1 MEFNRCLSCMETVST
16 YPCPHCGY
24 DPGAESA
31 FPYALQPGT
40 ILNGKYV
47 VGTVL
52 GQGGFGITYIGW
64 DLALESKV
72 AIKEYFPS
80 AQVSRTQTSG
90 ALQWYNT
97 EAGRTARDSGREMFL
112 KEARK
117 MARVSRIPQV
127 VRVLDLFQQN
137 NTAYIVMDFVE
148 GENLK
153 NRLKKTGPL
162 PWDQAR
168 DIFLPAID
176 AMERVH
182 KAGLV
187 HRDLSPDNLMLT
199 PDGSVRILDLGAAKD
214 LNINT
219 GASSMQV
226 AKGGFS
232 PLEQYTQRGGSG
244 PWTDVYAMAA
254 TMYFTFTGVLP
265 LPSVDRLAKDTLR
278 WDLPQLAALPGNVR
292 TALQKAMVIS
302 PEART
307 QSMAEFASQ
316 LTAPSPV
323 AAQPRQPVRKARSD
337 ESTKTKT
344 APEPKVAPKKEPT
357 AKGKDVPG
365 DTAASKEPEHSGGSS
380 GKARKRLP
388 IIAAVLTLLVV
399 AGGILIWNMKN
410 APAGSVES
418 EKKPAQIQESS
429 SPTESNTTQET
440 SASPTSG
447 KPEAADETPA
457 EKYAAVEALA
467 QNGETARA
475 AMAFYALG
483 DYQDARERS
492 FALWDTVAVRDTISA
507 GIENT
512 VAVKADGTV
521 VAVGL
526 NDHGQC
532 DVSDWTDIIAISSG
546 CNHTVGLKA
555 DGTVVAVGDNS
566 NGQCNVTGWKD
577 IVAVSSRQYHTVG
590 LKADGTVVAT
600 GWNTCGQCD
609 VSGWTDI
616 VAISAGRSHTVGL
629 KADGTVVAVGLNN
642 DGQCDVSSW
651 TDIVAISAGFLH
663 TVGLK
668 ANGTVVA
675 VGWNDDGQCNVDSW
689 TDIVAISTGSSH
701 TVGLKADGTVVAVG
715 SNGSRQCDVSSW
727 TDIVAISTGSSHTI
741 GLKADGTAVA
751 IGSDS
756 YGQCNVS
763 DWKDI
768 KLPKSYT
775 SVKPEE
781 VDETPAEKYAA
792 AEALAQNGETARAAM
807 AFYALGDYQD
817 ARERSFTLWDTVA
830 VRDTISAGYWKVL
843 GLRED
848 GTVVA
853 TGANV
858 DGSCDVDGWSDI
870 ISVSAKG
877 NSHTVGL
884 RADGTVIAA
893 GYPYVGQCD
902 VGDWTDIVSVVAGG
916 NHTVGLRADGTVVAT
931 GDNGARQCEVS
942 DWTDIVAI
950 SASEGHTVGLKID
963 GTVVATGRNA
973 YGQCDTHDWTDIVAI
988 SAEYAHTVGLKADGT
1003 VVAIGNNSSGECD
1016 VAQWKNITAISAGIC
1031 HTVGLRADGTVVAT
1045 GLNRDNVCDVSN
1057 WTDIVAVSTCSYHT
1071 AGLKANGTVVVVG
1084 SQDGINPDG
1093 TLAAPGSK
1101 DAYYVDTSTW
1111 TSIRLP

>member
-1 MEFNRCLSCMETVST
+1 METVST

-52 GQGGFGITYIGW
+52 GQGGFGITYSGW

-232 PLEQYTQRGGSG
+232 PLEQYIQSGGSG

-278 WDLPQLAALPGNVR
+278 WDLPQLAALPGNVL

-316 LTAPSPV
+316 LTAPV
-323 AAQPRQPVRKARSD
+323 TVQPQQPERKVEPDRDKGTEAKAV
-337 ESTKTKT
+337 ENKKPEA
-344 APEPKVAPKKEPT
+344 APEPKKGPA

-399 AGGILIWNMKN
+399 AGGIIVWVS
-410 APAGSVES
+410 GSAVSSGENSANVEIPGPS
-418 EKKPAQIQESS
+418 
-429 SPTESNTTQET
+429 
-440 SASPTSG
+440 
-447 KPEAADETPA
+447 
-457 EKYAAVEALA
+457 
-467 QNGETARA
+467 GET
-475 AMAFYALG
+475 
-483 DYQDARERS
+483 
-492 FALWDTVAVRDTISA
+492 VSA
-507 GIENT
+507 GVYHT
-512 VAVKADGTV
+512 VGLKADGTV
-521 VAVGL
+521 VAAGSNRNGQCSISNWKDIVAVSAGTYHTVGL
-526 NDHGQC
+526 KTDGTVVAVGSNASGQC
-532 DVSDWTDIIAISSG
+532 NISGWKKIFAVSAGSS
-546 CNHTVGLKA
+546 HTVGLKA
-555 DGTVVAVGDNS
+555 DGTVVAVGDKT
-566 NGQCNVTGWKD
+566 NGQCNVTNWKD
-577 IVAVSSRQYHTVG
+577 IVAIS
-590 LKADGTVVAT
+590 T
-600 GWNTCGQCD
+600 G
-609 VSGWTDI
+609 S
-616 VAISAGRSHTVGL
+616 SHTVGL
-629 KADGTVVAVGLNN
+629 KADGTVVAVGSN
-642 DGQCDVSSW
+642 GSRQCDVSSW
-651 TDIVAISAGFLH
+651 TDIVAISTGSSH

-668 ANGTVVA
+668 ADGTVVA
-675 VGWNDDGQCNVDSW
+675 VGSNGSRQCGVSSW

-741 GLKADGTAVA
+741 GLKADGTVVA
-751 IGSDS
+751 TGLNA

-763 DWKDI
+763 DWK
-768 KLPKSYT
+768 
-775 SVKPEE
+775 
-781 VDETPAEKYAA
+781 
-792 AEALAQNGETARAAM
+792 G
-807 AFYALGDYQD
+807 
-817 ARERSFTLWDTVA
+817 
-830 VRDTISAGYWKVL
+830 
-843 GLRED
+843 
-848 GTVVA
+848 
-853 TGANV
+853 
-858 DGSCDVDGWSDI
+858 
-870 ISVSAKG
+870 
-877 NSHTVGL
+877 
-884 RADGTVIAA
+884 
-893 GYPYVGQCD
+893 
-902 VGDWTDIVSVVAGG
+902 
-916 NHTVGLRADGTVVAT
+916 
-931 GDNGARQCEVS
+931 
-942 DWTDIVAI
+942 
-950 SASEGHTVGLKID
+950 
-963 GTVVATGRNA
+963 
-973 YGQCDTHDWTDIVAI
+973 
-988 SAEYAHTVGLKADGT
+988 
-1003 VVAIGNNSSGECD
+1003 
-1016 VAQWKNITAISAGIC
+1016 
-1031 HTVGLRADGTVVAT
+1031 
-1045 GLNRDNVCDVSN
+1045 
-1057 WTDIVAVSTCSYHT
+1057 
-1071 AGLKANGTVVVVG
+1071 
-1084 SQDGINPDG
+1084 
-1093 TLAAPGSK
+1093 
-1101 DAYYVDTSTW
+1101 
-1111 TSIRLP
+1111 IRLP

>member
-97 EAGRTARDSGREMFL
+97 EAGRTARDGGREMFL

-254 TMYFTFTGVLP
+254 TMYFTLTGVLP

-278 WDLPQLAALPGNVR
+278 WDLPQLAALPGNVL

-323 AAQPRQPVRKARSD
+323 AAQPRQPVQKAEPD
-337 ESTKTKT
+337 KKAQ
-344 APEPKVAPKKEPT
+344 APQQPKAEPKKEPA
-357 AKGKDVPG
+357 AKEKEVPG

-388 IIAAVLTLLVV
+388 VIAAILALLVV
-399 AGGILIWNMKN
+399 AGGIIVWAASSVGNLKQSGETVS
-410 APAGSVES
+410 AGS
-418 EKKPAQIQESS
+418 
-429 SPTESNTTQET
+429 
-440 SASPTSG
+440 
-447 KPEAADETPA
+447 
-457 EKYAAVEALA
+457 
-467 QNGETARA
+467 
-475 AMAFYALG
+475 
-483 DYQDARERS
+483 
-492 FALWDTVAVRDTISA
+492 
-507 GIENT
+507 
-512 VAVKADGTV
+512 
-521 VAVGL
+521 
-526 NDHGQC
+526 
-532 DVSDWTDIIAISSG
+532 
-546 CNHTVGLKA
+546 
-555 DGTVVAVGDNS
+555 
-566 NGQCNVTGWKD
+566 
-577 IVAVSSRQYHTVG
+577 YHTVG

-600 GWNTCGQCD
+600 GLNAYGQCNVSGWTDIVAISAGGYHTVGLKADGTVVATGRNTSGQCDVSGWTDIVAISADTYHTVGLKTDGTVVAVGDNANGQCD

-616 VAISAGRSHTVGL
+616 VAISAGSYYTVGL
-629 KADGTVVAVGLNN
+629 NADGTVVATGANEY
-642 DGQCDVSSW
+642 GQCDVSSW
-651 TDIVAISAGFLH
+651 TDIVAVSAGF
-663 TVGLK
+663 
-668 ANGTVVA
+668 
-675 VGWNDDGQCNVDSW
+675 
-689 TDIVAISTGSSH
+689 SH
-701 TVGLKADGTVVAVG
+701 TVGLKKDGTLVAVG
-715 SNGSRQCDVSSW
+715 ANWRGE
-727 TDIVAISTGSSHTI
+727 
-741 GLKADGTAVA
+741 
-751 IGSDS
+751 
-756 YGQCNVS
+756 CNVS
-763 DWKDI
+763 DWK
-768 KLPKSYT
+768 
-775 SVKPEE
+775 
-781 VDETPAEKYAA
+781 
-792 AEALAQNGETARAAM
+792 G
-807 AFYALGDYQD
+807 
-817 ARERSFTLWDTVA
+817 
-830 VRDTISAGYWKVL
+830 
-843 GLRED
+843 
-848 GTVVA
+848 
-853 TGANV
+853 
-858 DGSCDVDGWSDI
+858 
-870 ISVSAKG
+870 
-877 NSHTVGL
+877 
-884 RADGTVIAA
+884 
-893 GYPYVGQCD
+893 
-902 VGDWTDIVSVVAGG
+902 
-916 NHTVGLRADGTVVAT
+916 
-931 GDNGARQCEVS
+931 
-942 DWTDIVAI
+942 
-950 SASEGHTVGLKID
+950 
-963 GTVVATGRNA
+963 
-973 YGQCDTHDWTDIVAI
+973 
-988 SAEYAHTVGLKADGT
+988 
-1003 VVAIGNNSSGECD
+1003 
-1016 VAQWKNITAISAGIC
+1016 
-1031 HTVGLRADGTVVAT
+1031 
-1045 GLNRDNVCDVSN
+1045 
-1057 WTDIVAVSTCSYHT
+1057 
-1071 AGLKANGTVVVVG
+1071 
-1084 SQDGINPDG
+1084 
-1093 TLAAPGSK
+1093 
-1101 DAYYVDTSTW
+1101 
-1111 TSIRLP
+1111 IRLP

>member
-52 GQGGFGITYIGW
+52 GQGGFGITYSGW

-254 TMYFTFTGVLP
+254 TMYFTLTGVLP

-278 WDLPQLAALPGNVR
+278 WDLPQLAALPGNVL

-357 AKGKDVPG
+357 AKEKEVPG

-388 IIAAVLTLLVV
+388 IIAAVLALLVV
-399 AGGILIWNMKN
+399 AGGIIVWVS
-410 APAGSVES
+410 GSAVSSGENSANVEIPGPS
-418 EKKPAQIQESS
+418 
-429 SPTESNTTQET
+429 
-440 SASPTSG
+440 
-447 KPEAADETPA
+447 
-457 EKYAAVEALA
+457 
-467 QNGETARA
+467 GET
-475 AMAFYALG
+475 
-483 DYQDARERS
+483 
-492 FALWDTVAVRDTISA
+492 VSA
-507 GIENT
+507 GVDYT
-512 VAVKADGTV
+512 VGLKADGTV
-521 VAVGL
+521 VAAGS
-526 NDHGQC
+526 NRYGQC
-532 DVSDWTDIIAISSG
+532 NISNWQNIVSISAG
-546 CNHTVGLKA
+546 GYHTVGLKA

-577 IVAVSSRQYHTVG
+577 IVAVS
-590 LKADGTVVAT
+590 
-600 GWNTCGQCD
+600 
-609 VSGWTDI
+609 
-616 VAISAGRSHTVGL
+616 AGSSHTVGL
-629 KADGTVVAVGLNN
+629 RADGTVVAVGSN
-642 DGQCDVSSW
+642 GRSQCDVNSW
-651 TDIVAISAGFLH
+651 TDIIAISAGYAH

-689 TDIVAISTGSSH
+689 TDIVAISAGHNH
-701 TVGLKADGTVVAVG
+701 TIGLKADGTAVAVG
-715 SNGSRQCDVSSW
+715 AEEYNRNDQCNVNGW

-756 YGQCNVS
+756 LGQCNVS
-763 DWKDI
+763 DWK
-768 KLPKSYT
+768 
-775 SVKPEE
+775 
-781 VDETPAEKYAA
+781 
-792 AEALAQNGETARAAM
+792 G
-807 AFYALGDYQD
+807 
-817 ARERSFTLWDTVA
+817 
-830 VRDTISAGYWKVL
+830 
-843 GLRED
+843 
-848 GTVVA
+848 
-853 TGANV
+853 
-858 DGSCDVDGWSDI
+858 
-870 ISVSAKG
+870 
-877 NSHTVGL
+877 
-884 RADGTVIAA
+884 
-893 GYPYVGQCD
+893 
-902 VGDWTDIVSVVAGG
+902 
-916 NHTVGLRADGTVVAT
+916 
-931 GDNGARQCEVS
+931 
-942 DWTDIVAI
+942 
-950 SASEGHTVGLKID
+950 
-963 GTVVATGRNA
+963 
-973 YGQCDTHDWTDIVAI
+973 
-988 SAEYAHTVGLKADGT
+988 
-1003 VVAIGNNSSGECD
+1003 
-1016 VAQWKNITAISAGIC
+1016 
-1031 HTVGLRADGTVVAT
+1031 
-1045 GLNRDNVCDVSN
+1045 
-1057 WTDIVAVSTCSYHT
+1057 
-1071 AGLKANGTVVVVG
+1071 
-1084 SQDGINPDG
+1084 
-1093 TLAAPGSK
+1093 
-1101 DAYYVDTSTW
+1101 
-1111 TSIRLP
+1111 IRLP

>member
-1 MEFNRCLSCMETVST
+1 METVST

-168 DIFLPAID
+168 DIFLPAIE

-232 PLEQYTQRGGSG
+232 PLEQYIQSGGSG

-254 TMYFTFTGVLP
+254 TMYFTLTGVLP

-278 WDLPQLAALPGNVR
+278 WDLPQLAALPGNVL
-292 TALQKAMVIS
+292 TALQKAMVTS

-323 AAQPRQPVRKARSD
+323 AVQSRQPVRKARSD

-357 AKGKDVPG
+357 AKEKEVPG

-399 AGGILIWNMKN
+399 AGGIIVW
-410 APAGSVES
+410 AASSVGNLKQS
-418 EKKPAQIQESS
+418 
-429 SPTESNTTQET
+429 
-440 SASPTSG
+440 
-447 KPEAADETPA
+447 
-457 EKYAAVEALA
+457 
-467 QNGETARA
+467 GET
-475 AMAFYALG
+475 
-483 DYQDARERS
+483 
-492 FALWDTVAVRDTISA
+492 VSA
-507 GIENT
+507 GVYHT
-512 VAVKADGTV
+512 VGLKADGTV
-521 VAVGL
+521 VAAGS
-526 NDHGQC
+526 NRNGQC
-532 DVSDWTDIIAISSG
+532 SISNWKDIVAVSAG
-546 CNHTVGLKA
+546 RYHTVGLKA
-555 DGTVVAVGDNS
+555 DGTVVAVGS
-566 NGQCNVTGWKD
+566 NLSGQCNISGWKKIIAVSAGGSHTVGLKADGTVVAVGSNGSRQCAVSSWTD
-577 IVAVSSRQYHTVG
+577 IVAVSTGSSHTVGLKADGTVVATGLNAHGQCNVSGWTDIVAISAGTYHTVGLKSDGTVVTVGSNANGQCNISGWKKIISVSAGSSHTVG

-629 KADGTVVAVGLNN
+629 KADGTVVA
-642 DGQCDVSSW
+642 
-651 TDIVAISAGFLH
+651 
-663 TVGLK
+663 
-668 ANGTVVA
+668 
-675 VGWNDDGQCNVDSW
+675 
-689 TDIVAISTGSSH
+689 
-701 TVGLKADGTVVAVG
+701 
-715 SNGSRQCDVSSW
+715 
-727 TDIVAISTGSSHTI
+727 
-741 GLKADGTAVA
+741 

-763 DWKDI
+763 DWK
-768 KLPKSYT
+768 
-775 SVKPEE
+775 
-781 VDETPAEKYAA
+781 
-792 AEALAQNGETARAAM
+792 
-807 AFYALGDYQD
+807 
-817 ARERSFTLWDTVA
+817 
-830 VRDTISAGYWKVL
+830 
-843 GLRED
+843 
-848 GTVVA
+848 
-853 TGANV
+853 
-858 DGSCDVDGWSDI
+858 
-870 ISVSAKG
+870 
-877 NSHTVGL
+877 
-884 RADGTVIAA
+884 
-893 GYPYVGQCD
+893 
-902 VGDWTDIVSVVAGG
+902 
-916 NHTVGLRADGTVVAT
+916 
-931 GDNGARQCEVS
+931 
-942 DWTDIVAI
+942 
-950 SASEGHTVGLKID
+950 
-963 GTVVATGRNA
+963 
-973 YGQCDTHDWTDIVAI
+973 
-988 SAEYAHTVGLKADGT
+988 
-1003 VVAIGNNSSGECD
+1003 
-1016 VAQWKNITAISAGIC
+1016 GI
-1031 HTVGLRADGTVVAT
+1031 RF
-1045 GLNRDNVCDVSN
+1045 
-1057 WTDIVAVSTCSYHT
+1057 
-1071 AGLKANGTVVVVG
+1071 
-1084 SQDGINPDG
+1084 P
-1093 TLAAPGSK
+1093 
-1101 DAYYVDTSTW
+1101 
-1111 TSIRLP
+1111 

>member
-1 MEFNRCLSCMETVST
+1 METVST

-52 GQGGFGITYIGW
+52 GQGGFGITYSGW

-232 PLEQYTQRGGSG
+232 PLEQYIQSGGSG

-265 LPSVDRLAKDTLR
+265 LPSVDRLAEDTLR
-278 WDLPQLAALPGNVR
+278 WDLPQLAALPENVL
-292 TALQKAMVIS
+292 TALQKAMAIS
-302 PEART
+302 PKART

-316 LTAPSPV
+316 LTAPV
-323 AAQPRQPVRKARSD
+323 TVQPQQPERKVEPDRDKGTDAKAV
-337 ESTKTKT
+337 ENKKPEA
-344 APEPKVAPKKEPT
+344 APESKKEP
-357 AKGKDVPG
+357 APKGKEVPE

-388 IIAAVLTLLVV
+388 VIAAVLALLAV
-399 AGGILIWNMKN
+399 AGGIIVW
-410 APAGSVES
+410 AASSVGNLKQS
-418 EKKPAQIQESS
+418 
-429 SPTESNTTQET
+429 
-440 SASPTSG
+440 
-447 KPEAADETPA
+447 
-457 EKYAAVEALA
+457 
-467 QNGETARA
+467 GET
-475 AMAFYALG
+475 
-483 DYQDARERS
+483 
-492 FALWDTVAVRDTISA
+492 VSA
-507 GIENT
+507 GVYHT
-512 VAVKADGTV
+512 VGLKADGTV
-521 VAVGL
+521 VAAGS
-526 NDHGQC
+526 NRNGQC
-532 DVSDWTDIIAISSG
+532 SISNWKDIVAVSAG
-546 CNHTVGLKA
+546 RYHTVGLKA
-555 DGTVVAVGDNS
+555 DGTVVAVGS
-566 NGQCNVTGWKD
+566 NLSGQCNISGWKK
-577 IVAVSSRQYHTVG
+577 IIAVSAGGSHTVG

-600 GWNTCGQCD
+600 GLNAHGQCN

-629 KADGTVVAVGLNN
+629 KADGTVVA
-642 DGQCDVSSW
+642 
-651 TDIVAISAGFLH
+651 
-663 TVGLK
+663 
-668 ANGTVVA
+668 
-675 VGWNDDGQCNVDSW
+675 
-689 TDIVAISTGSSH
+689 
-701 TVGLKADGTVVAVG
+701 
-715 SNGSRQCDVSSW
+715 
-727 TDIVAISTGSSHTI
+727 
-741 GLKADGTAVA
+741 

-763 DWKDI
+763 DWK
-768 KLPKSYT
+768 
-775 SVKPEE
+775 
-781 VDETPAEKYAA
+781 
-792 AEALAQNGETARAAM
+792 
-807 AFYALGDYQD
+807 
-817 ARERSFTLWDTVA
+817 
-830 VRDTISAGYWKVL
+830 
-843 GLRED
+843 
-848 GTVVA
+848 
-853 TGANV
+853 
-858 DGSCDVDGWSDI
+858 
-870 ISVSAKG
+870 
-877 NSHTVGL
+877 
-884 RADGTVIAA
+884 
-893 GYPYVGQCD
+893 
-902 VGDWTDIVSVVAGG
+902 
-916 NHTVGLRADGTVVAT
+916 
-931 GDNGARQCEVS
+931 
-942 DWTDIVAI
+942 
-950 SASEGHTVGLKID
+950 
-963 GTVVATGRNA
+963 
-973 YGQCDTHDWTDIVAI
+973 
-988 SAEYAHTVGLKADGT
+988 
-1003 VVAIGNNSSGECD
+1003 
-1016 VAQWKNITAISAGIC
+1016 GI
-1031 HTVGLRADGTVVAT
+1031 RF
-1045 GLNRDNVCDVSN
+1045 
-1057 WTDIVAVSTCSYHT
+1057 
-1071 AGLKANGTVVVVG
+1071 
-1084 SQDGINPDG
+1084 P
-1093 TLAAPGSK
+1093 
-1101 DAYYVDTSTW
+1101 
-1111 TSIRLP
+1111 

>member
-1 MEFNRCLSCMETVST
+1 METVST

-52 GQGGFGITYIGW
+52 GQGGFGITYSGW

-232 PLEQYTQRGGSG
+232 PLEQYIQSGGSG

-316 LTAPSPV
+316 LTAPV
-323 AAQPRQPVRKARSD
+323 TVQPRQPVRKVEPDRDKGTEAKAV
-337 ESTKTKT
+337 ENKKPEA
-344 APEPKVAPKKEPT
+344 APESKKEP
-357 AKGKDVPG
+357 APKGKEVPE

-388 IIAAVLTLLVV
+388 VIAAVLTLLAV
-399 AGGILIWNMKN
+399 AGGIIVWAASSVGNLKQSGETVS
-410 APAGSVES
+410 AGS
-418 EKKPAQIQESS
+418 
-429 SPTESNTTQET
+429 
-440 SASPTSG
+440 
-447 KPEAADETPA
+447 
-457 EKYAAVEALA
+457 Y
-467 QNGETARA
+467 
-475 AMAFYALG
+475 
-483 DYQDARERS
+483 
-492 FALWDTVAVRDTISA
+492 
-507 GIENT
+507 
-512 VAVKADGTV
+512 
-521 VAVGL
+521 
-526 NDHGQC
+526 
-532 DVSDWTDIIAISSG
+532 
-546 CNHTVGLKA
+546 HTVGLKA
-555 DGTVVAVGDNS
+555 DGTVVATGLNAYGLCNVSGWTDIVAISAGTYHTVGLKTDGTVVAVGS
-566 NGQCNVTGWKD
+566 NESGQCNISGWKKT
-577 IVAVSSRQYHTVG
+577 IAVSAGGSHTVG

-616 VAISAGRSHTVGL
+616 VAISAGGYHTVGLKADGTVVATGLNAYGLCNVSGWTDIVAISAGRSHTVGL
-629 KADGTVVAVGLNN
+629 KADGTVVAVGEDTN
-642 DGQCDVSSW
+642 GQCDVSGW
-651 TDIVAISAGFLH
+651 ADIVAISAGGYY

-668 ANGTVVA
+668 ADGTVVA
-675 VGWNDDGQCNVDSW
+675 VGSNRSRQCDVSSW

-715 SNGSRQCDVSSW
+715 SNRNREC
-727 TDIVAISTGSSHTI
+727 A
-741 GLKADGTAVA
+741 
-751 IGSDS
+751 
-756 YGQCNVS
+756 VS
-763 DWKDI
+763 DWK
-768 KLPKSYT
+768 
-775 SVKPEE
+775 
-781 VDETPAEKYAA
+781 
-792 AEALAQNGETARAAM
+792 G
-807 AFYALGDYQD
+807 
-817 ARERSFTLWDTVA
+817 
-830 VRDTISAGYWKVL
+830 
-843 GLRED
+843 
-848 GTVVA
+848 
-853 TGANV
+853 
-858 DGSCDVDGWSDI
+858 
-870 ISVSAKG
+870 
-877 NSHTVGL
+877 
-884 RADGTVIAA
+884 
-893 GYPYVGQCD
+893 
-902 VGDWTDIVSVVAGG
+902 
-916 NHTVGLRADGTVVAT
+916 
-931 GDNGARQCEVS
+931 
-942 DWTDIVAI
+942 
-950 SASEGHTVGLKID
+950 
-963 GTVVATGRNA
+963 
-973 YGQCDTHDWTDIVAI
+973 
-988 SAEYAHTVGLKADGT
+988 
-1003 VVAIGNNSSGECD
+1003 
-1016 VAQWKNITAISAGIC
+1016 
-1031 HTVGLRADGTVVAT
+1031 
-1045 GLNRDNVCDVSN
+1045 
-1057 WTDIVAVSTCSYHT
+1057 
-1071 AGLKANGTVVVVG
+1071 
-1084 SQDGINPDG
+1084 
-1093 TLAAPGSK
+1093 
-1101 DAYYVDTSTW
+1101 
-1111 TSIRLP
+1111 IRLP